1 MAYDKA
7 LADRV
12 RDIFDNRPYVY
23 EKTMFGGP
31 CWFAHGNMAA
41 AVLSGG
47 GAMIR
52 VGDDDFTDL
61 VLEPGAEPMVMG
73 GRESKT
79 WLRIDEEACASDE
92 RLREWIER
100 GLTYAESLPRKS
112 LARPVTAAAA

>member
-12 RDIFDNRPYVY
+12 RDFMDNRPYVT
-23 EKTMFGGP
+23 EKVMFGGP

-41 AVLSGG
+41 AVLGAG

-52 VGDDDFTDL
+52 IGHDDFADL
-61 VLEPGAEPMVMG
+61 LLEPGAEPMVMG

-79 WLRIDEEACASDE
+79 WIRIDEEACASDE

-100 GLTYAESLPRKS
+100 GLAYAESLPRK
-112 LARPVTAAAA
+112 

>member
-12 RDIFDNRPYVY
+12 REIMDNRPYVT

-41 AVLSGG
+41 AVLGGG

-52 VGDDDFTDL
+52 VGREDFPDL
-61 VLEPGAEPMVMG
+61 VLDPGAEPMIMG
-73 GRESKT
+73 GNESKT
-79 WLRIDEEACASDE
+79 WIRIDEETCASDE
-92 RLREWIER
+92 GLSEWVLR
-100 GLTYAESLPRKS
+100 GLAYAESLPRK
-112 LARPVTAAAA
+112 